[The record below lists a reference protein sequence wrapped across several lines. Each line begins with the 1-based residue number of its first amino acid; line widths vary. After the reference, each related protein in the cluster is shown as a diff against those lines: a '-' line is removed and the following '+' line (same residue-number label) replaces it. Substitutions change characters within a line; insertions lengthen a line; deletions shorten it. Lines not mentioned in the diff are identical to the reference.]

1 MSKNKH
7 NIHTLKEQITNI
19 TEQYLVDIDGHNDTN
34 IYKKI
39 IDVVEESFLQTL
51 LKHTNGNQKE
61 ASEISGISRNTIR
74 KKLEKHKIQKK

>member
-7 NIHTLKEQITNI
+7 NIHTLKEQVSNI
-19 TEQYLVDIDGHNDTN
+19 TEQYLVDIDGHNDKN

-39 IDVVEESFLQTL
+39 IAVVEESFLQTL
-51 LKHTNGNQKE
+51 LKHTNGNQKV

-74 KKLEKHKIQKK
+74 KKIEKYKNQ